1 MSRYVLALLLVVAT
15 GACAKSSTTTEPSAS
30 ASAAA
35 SAAPAATTGEV
46 KTATSAT
53 MGKIL
58 TDASGKTLYVFDK
71 DTATTIACVSPC
83 TGTWPPLTTSGPM
96 ASPAMTGLGT
106 RQRPDGTT
114 QVTYKNRPLY
124 RYSGDN
130 KAGDTN
136 GDGVGG
142 IWHVA
147 KVS

>member
-1 MSRYVLALLLVVAT
+1 MSRYVLALLLVAAT
-15 GACAKSSTTTEPSAS
+15 GACAKSSTTTTAPSAS

-35 SAAPAATTGEV
+35 SAAATGEV
-46 KTATSAT
+46 KTATNAT

-71 DTATTIACVSPC
+71 DTATTIACVDPC

-96 ASPAMTGLGT
+96 ASPEMSGLGT

-114 QVTYKNRPLY
+114 QVAYKNRPLY
-124 RYSGDN
+124 RYSGDT